1 MQSPFYRI
9 FTEQSR
15 WRQVNEQ
22 LCCQPHVA
30 LEQDTQLLKEVASGK
45 RSPIFRLWETTQ
57 CLVVTGKETRFPHF
71 DKAAAMLADEGWPVI
86 VRNSGGTSV
95 PLHPGILNLS
105 MIFPQHPDDPY
116 SLDDI
121 YMALC
126 EPIMLALESIGL
138 KADYGET
145 PGSYCDGRFNLNI
158 GGLKVTG
165 TAQKIMVSPP
175 NSKGI
180 KQAVLA
186 QAMLM
191 VEADAAAGTAWV
203 NRFYQY
209 AGSERRFDPAVATS
223 LSDCIAIAHPK
234 GELTQ
239 MLRAKLMAVFTA
251 LVSSA

>member
-22 LCCQPHVA
+22 LCCQPHIA

-45 RSPIFRLWETTQ
+45 RSPIFRVWETTQ

-71 DKAAAMLADEGWPVI
+71 DKAAAILADEGWPVI

-105 MIFPQHPDDPY
+105 MIFPQHASDPY

-126 EPIMLALESIGL
+126 EPIKLALESVGL
-138 KADYGET
+138 KVDYGET

-165 TAQKIMVSPP
+165 TAQKLMVSPP

-191 VEADAAAGTAWV
+191 VEADAASGTGWV
-203 NRFYQY
+203 NRFYQL
-209 AGSERRFDPAVATS
+209 AGNDRQFDPLVATS
-223 LSDCIAIAHPK
+223 IYDCIGKNTEH
-234 GELTQ
+234 GELTTQ
-239 MLRAKLMAVFTA
+239 LRKALFDAFEKLI
-251 LVSSA
+251 S